1 MAHIH
6 GVQKAV
12 ANGAGHAAHGV
23 MGHAAHGA
31 AHAAHGAMGHATG
44 HAAHQAMGHG
54 MTHLVKA
61 GMSNPA
67 SAVTVHHLAGSA
79 AATGA
84 AVVTA
89 GSHTGR
95 SIMSR
100 IFRHPLVLFG
110 LGVAVGYT
118 VHKYRKEIILA
129 ANEAADR
136 SKDFVLQ
143 QRENLEDLLE
153 EGKDKAV

>member
-6 GVQKAV
+6 GIQKAV
-12 ANGAGHAAHGV
+12 ANGA
-23 MGHAAHGA
+23 AHGA
-31 AHAAHGAMGHATG
+31 MGHAAHGAMGHAAG
-44 HAAHQAMGHG
+44 HAAHEAMGHG

-61 GMSNPA
+61 GMSHPA
-67 SAVTVHHLAGSA
+67 SAVTVHHLAGGA

-89 GSHTGR
+89 GSHTGK
-95 SIMSR
+95 SIMSK
-100 IFRHPLVLFG
+100 IFHHPLVLFG

-129 ANEAADR
+129 ANEAADK

-143 QRENLEDLLE
+143 QRENLEDILE

>member
-12 ANGAGHAAHGV
+12 AQGAGHAAHE
-23 MGHAAHGA
+23 
-31 AHAAHGAMGHATG
+31 
-44 HAAHQAMGHG
+44 AMGHG
-54 MTHLVKA
+54 MAHLVKVGA
-61 GMSNPA
+61 GHPA
-67 SAVTVHHLAGSA
+67 SALTLHHLAGGA
-79 AATGA
+79 AESGA

-95 SIMSR
+95 SLMGR
-100 IFRHPLVLFG
+100 IFRHPVVLFG

-118 VHKYRKEIILA
+118 IHKYRKEIILA
-129 ANEAADR
+129 ANDAAEK

-143 QRENLEDLLE
+143 QRESLEDILE
-153 EGKDKAV
+153 EGKDQAS